1 MFIVVLR
8 SWRCLKSFQE
18 GVASFSLSM
27 GPWRATGTWFVAE
40 IMILEVYARK
50 RSLVQEEDL
59 LLVQE
64 EDLLIVQE
72 EENVILAQ
80 EEYLLVVRH

>member
-1 MFIVVLR
+1 M
-8 SWRCLKSFQE
+8 
-18 GVASFSLSM
+18 GVTPGRPGLDDLD
-27 GPWRATGTWFVAE
+27 FVR
-40 IMILEVYARK
+40 V
-50 RSLVQEEDL
+50 DL
-59 LLVQE
+59 DFNLLVQE